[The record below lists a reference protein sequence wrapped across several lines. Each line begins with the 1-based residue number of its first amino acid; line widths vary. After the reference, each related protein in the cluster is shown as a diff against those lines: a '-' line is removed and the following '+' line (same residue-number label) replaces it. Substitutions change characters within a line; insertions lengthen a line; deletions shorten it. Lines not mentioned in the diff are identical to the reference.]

1 MPYQELNLDLTEE
14 HRLLKN
20 EVHKFAVEVLRP
32 ASIELDRMS
41 PEDVIKK
48 GSPYWE
54 CMAQAYR
61 NNYHTV
67 LISDEYGGLGLDPLG
82 VHIFWEELAYGSV
95 GFAVS
100 LGCSCFSSF
109 YATLLCNDYLIDK
122 FVTPFVNCRD
132 ASVMS
137 CWAITEPTH
146 GSDNLMA
153 GTPLFRDPCA
163 VQEVRAVKKRGK
175 WVLNGQK
182 SAWVSNGPI
191 ASDAALFVNID
202 PKMGFAGGGIA
213 LVELNQPGVSR
224 GKPLN
229 KMGQRELPQG
239 EIFFDDA
246 VCPDEHMIIDP
257 ESYEAITELTLGH
270 ANATMG
276 AYFTGVAQ
284 AAYDMAIQYSRDRV
298 QGGKPLCQHQ
308 IVQRKLFDMFIGIE
322 TARAFSRSA
331 MVFNMNTTPP
341 LVQYSIASKVYCTEA
356 AFKVTSEAI
365 QLFGGHGVT
374 KDAPIEKLFRDAR
387 AGMIEDGSNDSLS
400 LAAGEMLLRES
411 RQP

>member
-1 MPYQELNLDLTEE
+1 MSYTELNLDLTEE

-20 EVHKFAVEVLRP
+20 EVHRFAVEVLRP
-32 ASIELDRMS
+32 ASLELDKMS

-82 VHIFWEELAYGSV
+82 VHIFWEELSYGSV

-109 YATLLCNDYLIDK
+109 YATLLCDDYLIDK
-122 FVTPFVNCRD
+122 FVAPFVNCKD

-137 CWAITEPTH
+137 CWAITEPSH

-153 GTPLFRDPCA
+153 GTPFFRDPCA
-163 VQEVRAVKKRGK
+163 CQEVRAVKKRSK
-175 WVLNGQK
+175 WVLSGQK

-191 ASDAALFVNID
+191 ASDAALFVNVD
-202 PKMGFAGGGIA
+202 PKLGFAGGGIA
-213 LVELNQPGVSR
+213 LLDLNQPGVSR

-239 EIFFDDA
+239 EIFFDDV
-246 VCPDEHMIIDP
+246 VCPEEHMIIDP

-284 AAYDMAIQYSRDRV
+284 AAYDLAIQYCLDRV
-298 QGGKPLCQHQ
+298 QGGKPICGHQ
-308 IVQRKLFDMFIGIE
+308 MVQRKLFDMFIAIE
-322 TARAFSRSA
+322 TARAFSRNA

-341 LVQYSIASKVYCTEA
+341 LVQYSIASKVYCTEV
-356 AFKVTSEAI
+356 AFKVTSEAM
-365 QLFGGHGVT
+365 QLFGGLGVT
-374 KDAPIEKLFRDAR
+374 KDAPVEKLFRDAR

-400 LAAGEMLLRES
+400 ISAGEMLLREM
-411 RQP
+411 RQL

>member
-1 MPYQELNLDLTEE
+1 MPYTELNLDLTEE

-32 ASIELDRMS
+32 ASLELDKMS

-82 VHIFWEELAYGSV
+82 VHIFWEELSYGSV

-109 YATLLCNDYLIDK
+109 YATLLCDDYLIDK
-122 FVTPFVNCRD
+122 FVAPFVNCKD

-137 CWAITEPTH
+137 CWAITEPSH

-153 GTPLFRDPCA
+153 GTHFFRDPCA
-163 VQEVRAVKKRGK
+163 CQEVRAVKKRSK

-191 ASDAALFVNID
+191 ASDAALFVNVD
-202 PKMGFAGGGIA
+202 PKLGFAGGGIA
-213 LVELNQPGVSR
+213 LVDLNQPGVSR
-224 GKPLN
+224 GRPLN

-239 EIFFDDA
+239 EIFFDDVA
-246 VCPDEHMIIDP
+246 CPEEHMIIDP

-284 AAYDMAIQYSRDRV
+284 AAFDLAIQYCLDRV
-298 QGGKPLCQHQ
+298 QGGKPICGHQ
-308 IVQRKLFDMFIGIE
+308 MVQSQLFDMFIAIE
-322 TARAFSRSA
+322 TARAFSRNA

-356 AFKVTSEAI
+356 AFKVTSEAM
-365 QLFGGHGVT
+365 QLFGGLGVT
-374 KDAPIEKLFRDAR
+374 KDAPVEKLFRDAR

-400 LAAGEMLLRES
+400 ISAGEMLLREM
-411 RQP
+411 RQL

>member
-163 VQEVRAVKKRGK
+163 FQEVRAVKKRGK

-411 RQP
+411 RQS

>member
-1 MPYQELNLDLTEE
+1 MSYTELNLDLTEE
-14 HRLLKN
+14 HRLLKQ
-20 EVHKFAVEVLRP
+20 EVHKFAIEVLRP

-82 VHIFWEELAYGSV
+82 VHIFWEELSYGSV

-122 FVTPFVNCRD
+122 FVIPFVNCKD

-137 CWAITEPTH
+137 CWAITEPGH

-153 GTPLFRDPCA
+153 GTPFFRDPCA
-163 VQEVRAVKKRGK
+163 CQEVRAVKKKGK

-182 SAWVSNGPI
+182 SAWVSNGPV
-191 ASDAALFVNID
+191 ASDASLFVNID
-202 PKMGFAGGGIA
+202 PAFGFAGGGIA
-213 LVELNQPGVSR
+213 LIDLNQPGVSR

-246 VCPDEHMIIDP
+246 VCPEEHMIIDP
-257 ESYEAITELTLGH
+257 DSYEAITELTLGH

-284 AAYDMAIQYSRDRV
+284 AAYDLAMQYCLDRV

-308 IVQRKLFDMFIGIE
+308 TVQSRLFDMFIAIE

-356 AFKVTSEAI
+356 AFKLASEAM

-387 AGMIEDGSNDSLS
+387 AGMIEDGSNDSLA
-400 LAAGEMLLRES
+400 LAAGEMLLREI
-411 RQP
+411 RQL

>member
-163 VQEVRAVKKRGK
+163 FQEVRAVKKRGK

-341 LVQYSIASKVYCTEA
+341 LVQYSIASKVYCTEV

>member
-1 MPYQELNLDLTEE
+1 MPYTELNLDLTEE

-32 ASIELDRMS
+32 ASLELDKMS
-41 PEDVIKK
+41 PEDVIKE

-82 VHIFWEELAYGSV
+82 VHIFWEELSYGSV

-109 YATLLCNDYLIDK
+109 YATLLCSDYLIDK
-122 FVTPFVNCRD
+122 FVIPFVNCKD

-137 CWAITEPTH
+137 CWAITEPAH

-153 GTPLFRDPCA
+153 GTPFFRDPCA
-163 VQEVRAVKKRGK
+163 CQELRAVKKRGK

-182 SAWVSNGPI
+182 SAWVSNAPI
-191 ASDAALFVNID
+191 ASDAALFVNMD

-213 LVELNQPGVSR
+213 LVELNQPGISR

-308 IVQRKLFDMFIGIE
+308 MVQRKLFDMFIAIE

-356 AFKVTSEAI
+356 AFKVTSEAM

-400 LAAGEMLLRES
+400 LSAGEMLLREIG
-411 RQP
+411 QP

>member
-1 MPYQELNLDLTEE
+1 MPYTELNLDLTEE
-14 HRLLKN
+14 HRLIKR
-20 EVHKFAVEVLRP
+20 EVHDFAVEVLRP
-32 ASIELDRMS
+32 ASLELDKMP
-41 PEDVIKK
+41 PEEVIKK
-48 GSPYWE
+48 GSPYWQ

-109 YATLLCNDYLIDK
+109 YATLLCDDYLIEK
-122 FVTPFVNCRD
+122 FVFPFVNCKD

-137 CWAITEPTH
+137 CWGITEPAH
-146 GSDNLMA
+146 GSDNLMT
-153 GTPLFRDPCA
+153 GTPFFRDPCA
-163 VQEVRAVKKRGK
+163 CQEVRAAKKRGE

-202 PKMGFAGGGIA
+202 PGMGFAGGGIA
-213 LVELNQPGVSR
+213 LVDLNQKGVSR
-224 GKPLN
+224 GRPLN

-284 AAYDMAIQYSRDRV
+284 AAYDMAMEYSRDRM

-308 IVQRKLFDMFIGIE
+308 TVQSKLFDMFIAIE

-356 AFKVTSEAI
+356 AFKVTSEAV
-365 QLFGGHGVT
+365 QLFGGHGLT
-374 KDAPIEKLFRDAR
+374 KDAPVEKLFRDAR

-400 LAAGEMLLRES
+400 LAAGEMLLREA
-411 RQP
+411 R

>member
-1 MPYQELNLDLTEE
+1 
-14 HRLLKN
+14 
-20 EVHKFAVEVLRP
+20 
-32 ASIELDRMS
+32 
-41 PEDVIKK
+41 
-48 GSPYWE
+48 
-54 CMAQAYR
+54 
-61 NNYHTV
+61 
-67 LISDEYGGLGLDPLG
+67 
-82 VHIFWEELAYGSV
+82 
-95 GFAVS
+95 
-100 LGCSCFSSF
+100 
-109 YATLLCNDYLIDK
+109 
-122 FVTPFVNCRD
+122 
-132 ASVMS
+132 MS

-163 VQEVRAVKKRGK
+163 FQEVRAVKKRGK

>member
-1 MPYQELNLDLTEE
+1 MSYTELNLDLTEE

>member
-1 MPYQELNLDLTEE
+1 MSYTELNLDLTEE

-109 YATLLCNDYLIDK
+109 YATLLCDDYLIDK

-153 GTPLFRDPCA
+153 GTPFFRDPCA
-163 VQEVRAVKKRGK
+163 FQEVRAVKKRGK

-308 IVQRKLFDMFIGIE
+308 MVQRKLFDMFIGIE

-341 LVQYSIASKVYCTEA
+341 LVQYSIASKVYCTEV

-365 QLFGGHGVT
+365 QLFGGHGLT

-400 LAAGEMLLRES
+400 LAAGEMLLREI

>member
-1 MPYQELNLDLTEE
+1 MSYTELNLDLTEE

-109 YATLLCNDYLIDK
+109 YATLLCDDYLIDK

-153 GTPLFRDPCA
+153 GTPIFRDPCA
-163 VQEVRAVKKRGK
+163 FQEVRAVKKRGK

-182 SAWVSNGPI
+182 SAWVSNGPV

-202 PKMGFAGGGIA
+202 PAMGFAGGGIA
-213 LVELNQPGVSR
+213 LVELNQPGISR

-246 VCPDEHMIIDP
+246 VCPDEHVIIDP

-308 IVQRKLFDMFIGIE
+308 MVQRKLFDMFIGIE

-341 LVQYSIASKVYCTEA
+341 LVQYSIASKVYCTEV

-365 QLFGGHGVT
+365 QLFGGHGLT

-400 LAAGEMLLRES
+400 LAAGEMLLREI
-411 RQP
+411 R

>member
-1 MPYQELNLDLTEE
+1 MPYTELNLDLTEE
-14 HRLLKN
+14 HRLIKR
-20 EVHKFAVEVLRP
+20 EVHDFAVEVLRP
-32 ASIELDRMS
+32 ASLELDKMS
-41 PEDVIKK
+41 PEEVIKK
-48 GSPYWE
+48 DSPYWQ
-54 CMAQAYR
+54 CMAEAYR

-109 YATLLCNDYLIDK
+109 YATLLCDDYLIEK
-122 FVTPFVNCRD
+122 FVIPFVNCKD

-137 CWAITEPTH
+137 CWGITEPAH
-146 GSDNLMA
+146 GSDNLMT
-153 GTPLFRDPCA
+153 GTPFFRDPCSC
-163 VQEVRAVKKRGK
+163 QEVRAVKKRGK
-175 WVLNGQK
+175 WVINGQK

-202 PKMGFAGGGIA
+202 PAMGFAGGGIA
-213 LVELNQPGVSR
+213 LVDLNQRGVSR

-239 EIFFDDA
+239 EIFFDD
-246 VCPDEHMIIDP
+246 VICPDEHMIIDP

-284 AAYDMAIQYSRDRV
+284 AAYDMAMEYSRDRL

-308 IVQRKLFDMFIGIE
+308 TVQSKLFDMFIAIE

-356 AFKVTSEAI
+356 AFKVTSEAL
-365 QLFGGHGVT
+365 QLLGGHGLT
-374 KDAPIEKLFRDAR
+374 REAPIEKLFRDAR
-387 AGMIEDGSNDSLS
+387 AGMIEDGSNDSLR
-400 LAAGEMLLRES
+400 LAAAEMLLREV
-411 RQP
+411 Q

>member
-1 MPYQELNLDLTEE
+1 MSYTELNLDLSEE
-14 HRLLKN
+14 HRLLKK

-32 ASIELDRMS
+32 ASIELDKMS

-82 VHIFWEELAYGSV
+82 VHIFWEELSYGSV

-122 FVTPFVNCRD
+122 FVVPFVNCKD

-137 CWAITEPTH
+137 CWAITEPAH

-163 VQEVRAVKKRGK
+163 FQEVRAVKKRGK

-246 VCPDEHMIIDP
+246 VCPDENMIIDP

-308 IVQRKLFDMFIGIE
+308 IVQRRLFDMFIAIE

-341 LVQYSIASKVYCTEA
+341 LVQYSIASKVYCTEV

-400 LAAGEMLLRES
+400 LSAAEMLLREI
-411 RQP
+411 RP

>member
-1 MPYQELNLDLTEE
+1 
-14 HRLLKN
+14 
-20 EVHKFAVEVLRP
+20 
-32 ASIELDRMS
+32 
-41 PEDVIKK
+41 
-48 GSPYWE
+48 
-54 CMAQAYR
+54 
-61 NNYHTV
+61 
-67 LISDEYGGLGLDPLG
+67 
-82 VHIFWEELAYGSV
+82 
-95 GFAVS
+95 
-100 LGCSCFSSF
+100 
-109 YATLLCNDYLIDK
+109 
-122 FVTPFVNCRD
+122 
-132 ASVMS
+132 
-137 CWAITEPTH
+137 
-146 GSDNLMA
+146 MA
-153 GTPLFRDPCA
+153 GTSIFRDPCA
-163 VQEVRAVKKRGK
+163 FQEVRAVKKRGK

-182 SAWVSNGPI
+182 SAWVSNGPV

-202 PKMGFAGGGIA
+202 PAMGFAGGGIA

-308 IVQRKLFDMFIGIE
+308 MVQRKLFDMFIGIE

-341 LVQYSIASKVYCTEA
+341 LVQYSIASKVYCTEV

-365 QLFGGHGVT
+365 QLFGGHGLT

-400 LAAGEMLLRES
+400 LAAGEMLLREI
-411 RQP
+411 R

>member
-1 MPYQELNLDLTEE
+1 MSYTELNLDLTEE

-163 VQEVRAVKKRGK
+163 FQEVRAVKKRGK

-387 AGMIEDGSNDSLS
+387 AGMIEEGSNDSLS